1 MAAPQVGHL
10 DLAKMIFGYLE
21 NYPKRGCENNPL
33 TLNIA
38 VDYERIQM
46 KYDFGNQYVYFS
58 EEIDDQFP
66 KPLLDEL
73 DIHVFVYANHGH
85 DKVTGRSITRFASV
99 EV

>member
-66 KPLLDEL
+66 KPLLDEFY
-73 DIHVFVYANHGH
+73 IHMFVDTDHRHENF
-85 DKVTGRSITRFASV
+85 TGRYITGLFSV
-99 EV
+99 L